1 MKAAVLMSTYNGAR
15 FIREQLDSILD
26 QTGEFE
32 LDLWVRD
39 DGSTDGTKD
48 ILNDYESRGLLRW
61 YTGENLG
68 PAQSFLD
75 LVRRTL
81 GYDWYAFADQDDFWM
96 PEKLSWALETLE
108 EIDAAREN
116 AALYFSN
123 AELVDEALSPLG
135 RCVYKS
141 TPRTDFRTV
150 TCAGGCLGCTMVFNN
165 ALARMIQEKAAPD
178 RVVMHDFYAVE
189 LCGAMGGRVVFD
201 PRCSM
206 KYRQHGGNT
215 IGVPHGLWGTL
226 VERLRSVSNAGATG
240 IAEQARSLLTLYGSE
255 LKEDDRAW
263 LEKVAGYKRS
273 LFSRAGLALSCKTRY
288 MNKNMSATIRCAIF
302 LGTR

>member
-108 EIDAAREN
+108 KIDAAREN
-116 AALYFSN
+116 AVLYFS
-123 AELVDEALSPLG
+123 
-135 RCVYKS
+135 
-141 TPRTDFRTV
+141 
-150 TCAGGCLGCTMVFNN
+150 
-165 ALARMIQEKAAPD
+165 
-178 RVVMHDFYAVE
+178 
-189 LCGAMGGRVVFD
+189 
-201 PRCSM
+201 
-206 KYRQHGGNT
+206 
-215 IGVPHGLWGTL
+215 
-226 VERLRSVSNAGATG
+226 RS
-240 IAEQARSLLTLYGSE
+240 
-255 LKEDDRAW
+255 
-263 LEKVAGYKRS
+263 
-273 LFSRAGLALSCKTRY
+273 
-288 MNKNMSATIRCAIF
+288 
-302 LGTR
+302 

>member
-96 PEKLSWALETLE
+96 PENCRGRWKLWKRSM
-108 EIDAAREN
+108 
-116 AALYFSN
+116 
-123 AELVDEALSPLG
+123 PPG
-135 RCVYKS
+135 RMPCCIFQ
-141 TPRTDFRTV
+141 RG
-150 TCAGGCLGCTMVFNN
+150 AGG
-165 ALARMIQEKAAPD
+165 
-178 RVVMHDFYAVE
+178 
-189 LCGAMGGRVVFD
+189 
-201 PRCSM
+201 
-206 KYRQHGGNT
+206 
-215 IGVPHGLWGTL
+215 
-226 VERLRSVSNAGATG
+226 
-240 IAEQARSLLTLYGSE
+240 
-255 LKEDDRAW
+255 
-263 LEKVAGYKRS
+263 
-273 LFSRAGLALSCKTRY
+273 
-288 MNKNMSATIRCAIF
+288 
-302 LGTR
+302 

>member
-108 EIDAAREN
+108 KIDAAREN
-116 AALYFSN
+116 AVLYFSN
-123 AELVDEALSPLG
+123 AELADEALSPLG

-150 TCAGGCLGCTMVFNN
+150 RGWMPWVHHGVQQCPCPDDTGEGGTG
-165 ALARMIQEKAAPD
+165 Q
-178 RVVMHDFYAVE
+178 
-189 LCGAMGGRVVFD
+189 GG
-201 PRCSM
+201 
-206 KYRQHGGNT
+206 H
-215 IGVPHGLWGTL
+215 
-226 VERLRSVSNAGATG
+226 A
-240 IAEQARSLLTLYGSE
+240 
-255 LKEDDRAW
+255 
-263 LEKVAGYKRS
+263 
-273 LFSRAGLALSCKTRY
+273 
-288 MNKNMSATIRCAIF
+288 
-302 LGTR
+302 